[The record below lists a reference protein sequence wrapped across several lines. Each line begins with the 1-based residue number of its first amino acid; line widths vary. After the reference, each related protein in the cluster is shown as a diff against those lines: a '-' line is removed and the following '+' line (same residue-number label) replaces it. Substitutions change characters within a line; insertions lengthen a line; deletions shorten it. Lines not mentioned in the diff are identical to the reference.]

1 MVSFQYKNVRRVE
14 KLKNFS
20 TEVTGSRH
28 THLFAATTI
37 I

>member
-14 KLKNFS
+14 KLKNLS
-20 TEVTGSRH
+20 TKVTGSRH
-28 THLFAATTI
+28 AHLFAATTI